1 MDATIIFEEFN
12 KEPEQY
18 LLQKSTNIDSTD
30 SVFDFLEALANRVQE
45 DFDEIIA
52 EDTDRKRFIKALTL
66 IFALLLNTNVDTE
79 DKLKKI
85 LKIAAKATL
94 KI

>member
-30 SVFDFLEALANRVQE
+30 SVFDFLEALSNRVQE

-66 IFALLLNTNVDTE
+66 IFALLLNTNVDTV